1 MLPANE
7 LLGLPIG
14 ADVLFGQRHGRFKP
28 SAMRPYSVGS
38 SVALQRET
46 CVDVSWAQPG
56 SSCCHQCSS
65 SGYMRVPT
73 MTAMRWRNLQG
84 LSEVP
89 DMSGE
94 KRKRALQG
102 GRLYS
107 EQGSRQ
113 NEKKKPKARD
123 GLDSNEQQ
131 PRG

>member
-1 MLPANE
+1 
-7 LLGLPIG
+7 
-14 ADVLFGQRHGRFKP
+14 
-28 SAMRPYSVGS
+28 
-38 SVALQRET
+38 
-46 CVDVSWAQPG
+46 
-56 SSCCHQCSS
+56 
-65 SGYMRVPT
+65 MRVPT